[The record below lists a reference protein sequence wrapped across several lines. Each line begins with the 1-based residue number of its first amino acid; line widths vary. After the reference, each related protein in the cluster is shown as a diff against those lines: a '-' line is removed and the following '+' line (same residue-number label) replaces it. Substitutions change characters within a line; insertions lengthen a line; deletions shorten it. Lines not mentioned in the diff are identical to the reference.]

1 MYILDRLNS
10 LIWGSGLAVL
20 ILFTGLLYTVKLG
33 FIQTKLP
40 KFLVKR
46 DKSQNKGISQLRTV
60 CMSLGTAMGTG
71 NITGVA
77 AALSIGGA
85 GAVFWMWVS
94 AFLGMAVVY
103 GENSLS
109 VTYSDKERR
118 GPMAYLE
125 KGLGCRKLAVF
136 FAVMCIL
143 AAFGMGGMVQI
154 SAFSD
159 SLRNC
164 VHIHPWGIAAAS
176 FILIF
181 AVISGGARRI
191 GSAAQILLPAVTL
204 LFVCT
209 CFTVILTHIHA
220 VPKAFSAIFMDAFG
234 ARQAVGGIS
243 GTAVSVGLRRG
254 IFSNEAGLGSSP
266 VLHSAAESDSPR
278 TQGMWSM
285 FEVFFDTMFC
295 CTLTAVTLLCSD
307 CGLSVGNAFSSVFGS
322 CSGYV
327 LALEMAVFAF
337 CTLIGWYFCG
347 ETAFLYLSEN
357 GKKLRFA
364 ALFAAAASLG
374 AVLPVHAV
382 WTLSDIFNGLM
393 AFPNL
398 LALILLVNKVGKE

>member
-125 KGLGCRKLAVF
+125 KGLGCRKLAVGPPTSW
-136 FAVMCIL
+136 I
-143 AAFGMGGMVQI
+143 
-154 SAFSD
+154 
-159 SLRNC
+159 
-164 VHIHPWGIAAAS
+164 
-176 FILIF
+176 
-181 AVISGGARRI
+181 
-191 GSAAQILLPAVTL
+191 
-204 LFVCT
+204 
-209 CFTVILTHIHA
+209 
-220 VPKAFSAIFMDAFG
+220 
-234 ARQAVGGIS
+234 
-243 GTAVSVGLRRG
+243 
-254 IFSNEAGLGSSP
+254 
-266 VLHSAAESDSPR
+266 
-278 TQGMWSM
+278 
-285 FEVFFDTMFC
+285 
-295 CTLTAVTLLCSD
+295 
-307 CGLSVGNAFSSVFGS
+307 
-322 CSGYV
+322 
-327 LALEMAVFAF
+327 
-337 CTLIGWYFCG
+337 
-347 ETAFLYLSEN
+347 
-357 GKKLRFA
+357 
-364 ALFAAAASLG
+364 
-374 AVLPVHAV
+374 
-382 WTLSDIFNGLM
+382 
-393 AFPNL
+393 
-398 LALILLVNKVGKE
+398 